1 MADPSR
7 SAHRQRRQGDHR
19 PRRAPDEPRDRPPL
33 QGHRVPNLQAQRRD
47 LWSLFVFLFPS
58 SSPLGHRAHR
68 LAPPDRTLY
77 SSERLAKLGD
87 EAGRKDSAFSINDR
101 MGLVQDA
108 AVLASSGY
116 SKTSGALT
124 LISKL
129 ANEEENLVWNEI
141 STALGKISGAWWDQP
156 ENVREGINKFRRTV
170 NSLSFF
176 FAGETEIFGS

>member
-1 MADPSR
+1 
-7 SAHRQRRQGDHR
+7 
-19 PRRAPDEPRDRPPL
+19 
-33 QGHRVPNLQAQRRD
+33 
-47 LWSLFVFLFPS
+47 
-58 SSPLGHRAHR
+58 
-68 LAPPDRTLY
+68 
-77 SSERLAKLGD
+77 
-87 EAGRKDSAFSINDR
+87 

-170 NSLSFF
+170 SSLFFSFF
-176 FAGETEIFGS
+176 LLERQRERFGS